1 MVITMDNLIL
11 KEYEMLRSE
20 IEQKISLHNT
30 LLTFIITST
39 VAVITIAISEGIT
52 ILYLF
57 PFCIIIPMMMRIAYY
72 RKVIVKLSAYMI
84 VFFWSQT

>member
-57 PFCIIIPMMMRIAYY
+57 PFLHNYSNDDANCILQ
-72 RKVIVKLSAYMI
+72 KGNS
-84 VFFWSQT
+84 